1 MRIHP
6 VLPFALA
13 TVTGCTVG
21 ATVPT
26 PSYFTAGYSVSG
38 GGGDGEY
45 VSAPPAAPQG
55 SESQP
60 IAGDD
65 TAQLSCV
72 HDTAGKDFASAGPIG
87 AGTHF
92 GCVVGKQEVY
102 VVTAPETAGGGALYT
117 MKIIAD
123 KQICLGVYD
132 QDRQKQGTACSDDL
146 EPRAFWAAV
155 APGTQ
160 LYLRLER
167 SLSYQSPYRLDI
179 EARELDDP
187 DEPNDGIKSAVAL
200 EPGDTHQALMQRVLN
215 DDNLAGDVYVV
226 DVDRSGTL
234 SFVVDPGSDDTTAGV
249 EIFDRD
255 RHKLDQA
262 WADNEGAVLRDRITV
277 KPGRYYLR
285 VAELHSTAAAGAST
299 TINEAPSG
307 HYFKPYSIS
316 IDVDGKKGK
325 RVARR

>member
-13 TVTGCTVG
+13 TITGCTVG

-38 GGGDGEY
+38 GDGEY
-45 VSAPPAAPQG
+45 EPAPEAQAA
-55 SESQP
+55 QP
-60 IAGDD
+60 IPGQDGGG
-65 TAQLSCV
+65 QLACV
-72 HDTAGKDFASAGPIG
+72 QDRAGKDFASAGALG
-87 AGTHF
+87 AGTHV

-102 VVTAPETAGGGALYT
+102 VITAPEAAGGGALYT
-117 MKIIAD
+117 MKLIAD
-123 KQICLGVYD
+123 DQICLGVYD

-167 SLSYQSPYRLDI
+167 TLSNAAPYRL
-179 EARELDDP
+179 EVQARELDDP

-200 EPGDTHQALMQRVLN
+200 EPGETHQALMQRVLN

-226 DVDRSGTL
+226 DVDRAGTL

-255 RHKLDQA
+255 RHKLDSA
-262 WADNEGAVLRDRITV
+262 WADNEGAVLRDRVNV

-285 VAELHSTAAAGAST
+285 VAEFHSIRAAGADT
-299 TINEAPSG
+299 TTNEAPSG

-316 IDVDGKKGK
+316 VDFDGKKGK